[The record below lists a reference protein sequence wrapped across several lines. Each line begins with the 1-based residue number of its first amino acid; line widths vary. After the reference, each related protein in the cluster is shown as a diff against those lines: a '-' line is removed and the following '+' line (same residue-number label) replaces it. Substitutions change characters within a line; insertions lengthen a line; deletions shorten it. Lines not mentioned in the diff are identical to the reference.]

1 MRKTILVPTDFS
13 ANALHAAQYACQIAK
28 QNDYDIELFHCYT
41 SSTAIDEENSTEL
54 KADVLIKELKE
65 QLLKYHPTLNI
76 KTKCVSRLLTDVFP
90 EYAVGPE
97 FALVVMGTTGAGEGK
112 PIIWGSNTSFI
123 SSKTKIPVIA
133 IPPGTEKFASENIAI
148 LTNFKSEEIETL
160 NNYIHYVSPIKNLD
174 IIHIYKDNKKTKD
187 IEQQLQDWSFNIK
200 QLSAIEQVNIIAQP
214 IQHDNEEMDSIP
226 EVINHIVGTQSY
238 DIILV
243 TKTRKTFFERILSTS
258 VSKQIT
264 LNLQKPTFFDNI

>member
-13 ANALHAAQYACQIAK
+13 TNALYAAQYACQIAK
-28 QNDYDIELFHCYT
+28 QNDYDIHLFHCYT
-41 SSTAIDEENSTEL
+41 TSTAIEEESSSEL

-65 QLLKYHPTLNI
+65 QLLKHHPTLHI
-76 KTKCVSRLLTDVFP
+76 ETECVSRLLTDVLP
-90 EYAVGPE
+90 EYAVGPK

-133 IPPGTEKFASENIAI
+133 IPPGTENFATENIAI
-148 LTNFKSEEIETL
+148 LTNFKTEEIETL
-160 NNYIHYVSPIKNLD
+160 NNYITYVSPIKNLD
-174 IIHIYKDNKKTKD
+174 IIHIYKDNKKAKD

-200 QLSAIEQVNIIAQP
+200 QLSEIEQVNIIAQS
-214 IQHDNEEMDSIP
+214 IQHDNEKLDTVP
-226 EVINHIVGTQSY
+226 EVINHIINNNPY

-243 TKTRKTFFERILSTS
+243 TKTRKSFFERILSSS

-264 LNLQKPTFFDNI
+264 LHLQRPTFFDNI